1 MKIKN
6 EKLITGSLDKMDL
19 KEKYDVTLS
28 NFLKRVSNIFSR
40 FFPLTVYDCI
50 HKET

>member
-28 NFLKRVSNIFSR
+28 NF
-40 FFPLTVYDCI
+40 CI
-50 HKET
+50 KSI